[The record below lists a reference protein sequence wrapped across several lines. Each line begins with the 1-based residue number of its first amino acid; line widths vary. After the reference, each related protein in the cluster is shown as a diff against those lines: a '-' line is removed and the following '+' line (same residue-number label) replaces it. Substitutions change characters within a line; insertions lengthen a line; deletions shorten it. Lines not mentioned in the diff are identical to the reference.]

1 VTIAQFFR
9 VNGDSTQ
16 HRGVRPDI
24 VFPTVIDN
32 SEQGERS
39 LDNALPWAKVAPA
52 NYEKVTSGRF
62 NLVTLRNRH
71 QSRIAKDEGFIYLID
86 TAKSINHLQEQKS
99 VSLSEKLRRNER
111 NNRRKHALEFE
122 NKFRESRGLKL
133 LTLKDKDKDE
143 DDDLVQEDEEKE
155 PALKIQLDEAAN
167 ILSDYILMQRDNFAA
182 SRTLQ

>member
-1 VTIAQFFR
+1 LIG
-9 VNGDSTQ
+9 GDSTQ

-52 NYEKVTSGRF
+52 DYQKATSGRF

-86 TAKSINHLQEQKS
+86 TAESINHLQEQKS

-111 NNRRKHALEFE
+111 NNRREHALEFE
-122 NKFRESRGLKL
+122 NKFRKSRGLEP

-143 DDDLVQEDEEKE
+143 DDDLVDEDEDKD
-155 PALKIQLDEAAN
+155 PVLKIQLDEAAN
-167 ILSDYILMQRDNFAA
+167 ILGDYILMERGNYAA
-182 SRTLQ
+182 TRALQ